1 MKVIDGENMI
11 LGRLS
16 TYVAKQALLGEE
28 IALVNCE
35 KLVISGSRQQIFAKH
50 KQKQARGHPRWGPF
64 TPRRP
69 DGFVKRSIRGMIP
82 YKKSR
87 GREALKRIKCYI
99 GLPLEFKDAKLE
111 SLENAHVKKIP
122 NLKYIAVEEIC
133 KILGGKWQQK

>member
-1 MKVIDGENMI
+1 MKVINGENMI
-11 LGRLS
+11 LGRIA

-35 KLVISGSRQQIFAKH
+35 KIIISGNRHQIFAKH

-69 DGFVKRSIRGMIP
+69 DGFVKRSIRGMLP
-82 YKKSR
+82 YKKER
-87 GREALKRIKCYI
+87 GSQAFKRIKCYI
-99 GLPLEFKDAKLE
+99 GLPAQFKDAKLE
-111 SLENAHVKKIP
+111 TLKSADAQKIP
-122 NLKYIAVEEIC
+122 NLSYLTVSEVC